1 MSTQQFTTPNPI
13 RVEITIAAGKLDV
26 ETVDGHEST
35 VTIDGSQKALD
46 TMHVELVGDRLVIE
60 QRRKSLI
67 GFLDRLDD
75 SLRVRARVPL
85 GSGVQI
91 TTASG
96 EAALDGSF
104 GAVRMKSASGGLA
117 VTGSVDGDA
126 TVKTVSGG
134 VRVPHVAGD
143 LDVRTVSGHVAAE
156 SVHGSV
162 SVKSVSAN
170 VRVGSLRQGQV
181 DVQSVSGDVDLG
193 HRVRNERRRRR
204 GLCVGDTH
212 LRSAAVRRTGRRA
225 RPDGRDSQQH
235 GERRLSP
242 LPRRL
247 TGRGRESPKS
257 IVATRW
263 THTQAR

>member
-1 MSTQQFTTPNPI
+1 MSTQQFTTPSPI
-13 RVEITIAAGKLDV
+13 RLEVTVAAGTLDV
-26 ETVDGHEST
+26 ETVDGGEST
-35 VTIDGSQKALD
+35 VTIDGSQKALE
-46 TMHVELVGDRLVIE
+46 TMHVELVGDRLDVE

-75 SLRVRARVPL
+75 SLRVRARVPQ

-91 TTASG
+91 VTASG
-96 EAALDGSF
+96 EATLNGSF
-104 GAVRMKSASGGLA
+104 GAVQMKSASGGLA

-134 VRVPHVAGD
+134 VRVPHVTGD

-156 SVHGSV
+156 AVDGSV

-193 HRVRNERRRRR
+193 VASGTSKDVDAGSASGALISEVPLSDAPGGEPGPTVVIRSNTVS
-204 GLCVGDTH
+204 GGFH
-212 LRSAAVRRTGRRA
+212 LFRAA
-225 RPDGRDSQQH
+225 
-235 GERRLSP
+235 
-242 LPRRL
+242 
-247 TGRGRESPKS
+247 
-257 IVATRW
+257 
-263 THTQAR
+263 

>member
-1 MSTQQFTTPNPI
+1 MSTQQFTTPSPI
-13 RVEITIAAGKLDV
+13 RLEITVAAGKLDV

-46 TMHVELVGDRLVIE
+46 TMHVELVGDRLVVE

-75 SLRVRARVPL
+75 SLRVQARVPL

-96 EAALDGSF
+96 DAALDGSF
-104 GAVRMKSASGGLA
+104 GAVQMKSASGGLA
-117 VTGSVDGDA
+117 VTGSVDGA
-126 TVKTVSGG
+126 TVKTVSGS

-156 SVHGSV
+156 SVDGSV

-193 HRVRNERRRRR
+193 IPSGTSVDVDAGSASGTLISEVPLSDAPGGEPGPTVVIRSNTVS
-204 GLCVGDTH
+204 GGFH
-212 LRSAAVRRTGRRA
+212 LFRAA
-225 RPDGRDSQQH
+225 
-235 GERRLSP
+235 
-242 LPRRL
+242 
-247 TGRGRESPKS
+247 
-257 IVATRW
+257 
-263 THTQAR
+263 

>member
-1 MSTQQFTTPNPI
+1 MSTQQFTTPSPI
-13 RVEITIAAGKLDV
+13 RLDITVAAGKLDV

-46 TMHVELVGDRLVIE
+46 TMHVELVGDRLVVE

-96 EAALDGSF
+96 EATLDGSF
-104 GAVRMKSASGGLA
+104 GAVQMKSASGGLA

-134 VRVPHVAGD
+134 VRVPHVGGD

-156 SVHGSV
+156 SVDGSV

-181 DVQSVSGDVDLG
+181 DVPERVGRRRSRDRVRDDVDVDAGSASGTLISEVPLSDAPGGEPGPTVVIRSNTVSGG
-193 HRVRNERRRRR
+193 F
-204 GLCVGDTH
+204 H
-212 LRSAAVRRTGRRA
+212 LFRAA
-225 RPDGRDSQQH
+225 
-235 GERRLSP
+235 
-242 LPRRL
+242 
-247 TGRGRESPKS
+247 
-257 IVATRW
+257 
-263 THTQAR
+263 